1 MAKDDQLGLFLA
13 GTPDA
18 ETEVETEAEVET
30 AVDDAP
36 SQETATVEEAEAAP
50 SQASTADVERLT
62 ALTTFVSVH
71 LEPETHLRPQAP
83 EAEPEPVEAQAPEP
97 EPEAEPAAETPSASP
112 APDPAPQ
119 PALAPG
125 QPRLASPRQARSPS
139 EVPMI
144 EIVEEDLP
152 QGARIKVIGV
162 GGGGGNAVNTMISAG
177 LTGVEF
183 IAMNTDAQDLRRSL
197 APRRFQ
203 LGQQLTKGLGAGANP
218 EVGREAALEDRDRIA
233 ELVVGADMV
242 FVTAGMGGGTG
253 TGAAPVIAQVAR
265 ECGALTVAV
274 VTRPFFFEGRK
285 RLRQAEEGVES
296 LTQNVDTLITIP
308 NQRLVSMAS
317 DRTTMKEAFRMADE
331 VLLQAVQGVS
341 DLINF
346 QGMVN
351 VDFADVRTI
360 MADKGVALMGVGRAS
375 GEHKTVEAA
384 QLAISSP
391 LLDDVSI
398 VGATS
403 VLINVT
409 GNPDLTMYEI
419 HEASSL
425 IQEEAHEDAEVIWG
439 WVCDESMQ
447 DEARVTVIATGF
459 EESRRMLKP
468 HSIERRVNE
477 KVARASAGGRR
488 NERKLHAGYD
498 RMYHEYDIPT
508 FFKHA
513 D

>member
-1 MAKDDQLGLFLA
+1 
-13 GTPDA
+13 
-18 ETEVETEAEVET
+18 
-30 AVDDAP
+30 
-36 SQETATVEEAEAAP
+36 
-50 SQASTADVERLT
+50 
-62 ALTTFVSVH
+62 
-71 LEPETHLRPQAP
+71 
-83 EAEPEPVEAQAPEP
+83 
-97 EPEAEPAAETPSASP
+97 
-112 APDPAPQ
+112 
-119 PALAPG
+119 
-125 QPRLASPRQARSPS
+125 
-139 EVPMI
+139 MI
-144 EIVEEDLP
+144 EIVHEEEDITT
-152 QGARIKVIGV
+152 GASIKVIGV
-162 GGGGGNAVNTMISAG
+162 GGGGGNAINTMIGSG

-203 LGQQLTKGLGAGANP
+203 LGTQLTKGLGAGANP

-274 VTRPFFFEGRK
+274 CTRPFFFEGK
-285 RLRQAEEGVES
+285 RRRRQAEEGIEA
-296 LTQNVDTLITIP
+296 LKAAVDTLITIP
-308 NQRLVSMAS
+308 NQRLVAMAS
-317 DRTTMKEAFRMADE
+317 EKTTMQHAFNMADE
-331 VLLQAVQGVS
+331 VLLHAVKGVS

-346 QGMVN
+346 NGVVN

-360 MADKGVALMGVGRAS
+360 MGSKGVALMGVGTAS

-384 QLAISSP
+384 QRAISSP

-403 VLINVT
+403 VLINIT
-409 GNPDLTMYEI
+409 GNHNLTMYEM

-439 WVCDESMQ
+439 WVTDESLG

-459 EESRRMLKP
+459 EESRQMLQP
-468 HSIERRVNE
+468 QSVERRVNE
-477 KVARASAGGRR
+477 RVVHHVGAPRRSRGR
-488 NERKLHAGYD
+488 ELHSGIDPIYD
-498 RMYHEYDIPT
+498 DYDIPT
-508 FFKHA
+508 FFKTA